1 METTYNSECSR
12 RRLIYMSYRII
23 GDSCTDLTKEQKSSK
38 KIDLVPL
45 TLQIENESF
54 IDDETFNQKEF
65 ITKMAASSACPKSA
79 CPAPE
84 SYMKLFD
91 QADDIYIITLSSQ
104 LSGSYNCAE
113 LARNLYLEQN
123 PDKNIYVF
131 DSKSASGGQT
141 LIAMKIQEL
150 ADGGLPF
157 KEVIEQTN
165 KFRDEMSTFFVL
177 ESLENLRKN
186 GRLSNMKAFIASA
199 LNIKPIMIGNDEG
212 SIDKV
217 DQARGMKKAL
227 IRMSEIIADKVRN
240 SQDRTLAIAHCNNYE
255 RALFVKEELEKRVDF
270 KDVIIM
276 DTQGVSTL
284 YANDGGIIVCF

>member
-1 METTYNSECSR
+1 
-12 RRLIYMSYRII
+12 MSYKII
-23 GDSCTDLTKEQKSSK
+23 GDSCTDLTIEQRKEGSFE
-38 KIDLVPL
+38 IVPL
-45 TLQIENESF
+45 TLQIGNEF
-54 IDDETFNQKEF
+54 FVDDETFNQKEF
-65 ITKMAASSACPKSA
+65 IVKMSASSSSPKSA

-91 QADDIYIITLSSQ
+91 QADDIYIVTLSAV
-104 LSGSYNCAE
+104 LSGSNNSAE
-113 LARNLYLEQN
+113 LAKKIYIEQN
-123 PDKNIYVF
+123 GNKNIAVF

-150 ADGGLPF
+150 ADKGF
-157 KEVIEQTN
+157 SFEQVVIQVE
-165 KFRDEMSTFFVL
+165 KFRDEMFTYFVL

-212 SIDKV
+212 NIDKV

-227 IRMSEIIADKVRN
+227 IRMADIIANKVRN
-240 SQDRTLAIAHCNNYE
+240 SQERTVAIAHCNNYE
-255 RALFVKEELEKRVDF
+255 RALFVQEELKKRVDF
-270 KDVIIM
+270 KDYIIM

-284 YANDGGIIVCF
+284 YANNGGIIVCL